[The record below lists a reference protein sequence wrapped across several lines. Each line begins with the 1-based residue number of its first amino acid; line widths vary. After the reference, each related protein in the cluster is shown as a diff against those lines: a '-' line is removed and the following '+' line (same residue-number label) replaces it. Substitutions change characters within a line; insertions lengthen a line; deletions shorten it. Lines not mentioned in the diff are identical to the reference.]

1 MLSLLLK
8 TFLTVIVLIALG
20 HLRIIECKE
29 ACDRKLNNCTGM
41 MQPVLNEVR
50 YMFPTTQLE
59 IEGMC
64 KVWSH
69 IMDCIR
75 KYVIDCSSE
84 EQRTKFNEAVSNS
97 IDSVHAICS
106 SEHYRRDYLEYAA
119 CYRKVSMDSCG
130 QHFKK
135 MVDSAYNP
143 HSSELQICCAYRQ
156 YEKCVSEPIQTL
168 CGPQA
173 LHILDDSMSSL
184 KSRCDAITQAL
195 KSTDKICPS
204 DVSIQ
209 KTQDYHPKPALRH
222 VEQTYSPLSTSA
234 YLLNTRAAPYTT
246 PAWTPRTVIYP
257 LPVTRHSS
265 RIYRNSSCRN
275 MFSVFKMLTTVLFVI
290 IVMSM

>member
-1 MLSLLLK
+1 MKSYIG
-8 TFLTVIVLIALG
+8 TVLIFLSALVMG
-20 HLRIIECKE
+20 VESRE
-29 ACDRKLNNCTGM
+29 ACEKKLHNCTGM

-50 YMFPTTQLE
+50 YMFPVTQLE

-69 IMDCIR
+69 IMDCVR
-75 KYVIDCSSE
+75 KYVTDCSSE

-106 SEHYRRDYLEYAA
+106 SERYRRDYLEYAS
-119 CYRKVSMDSCG
+119 CFRKVSMESCG
-130 QHFKK
+130 NHFKK

-143 HSSELQICCAYRQ
+143 HSLEIHICCAYRQ
-156 YEKCVSEPIQTL
+156 YEKCVSDPIQRM

-184 KSRCDAITQAL
+184 KSRCEAVSKSL
-195 KSTDKICPS
+195 KPADKICPAETAA
-204 DVSIQ
+204 Q
-209 KTQDYHPKPALRH
+209 ETQEYQQPRPALRH
-222 VEQTYSPLSTSA
+222 VEQTYSPPPTSG
-234 YLLNTRAAPYTT
+234 YVLNTRPIPYTT

-265 RIYRNSSCRN
+265 RISRSNGWAVNGSLSH
-275 MFSVFKMLTTVLFVI
+275 VLALAI
-290 IVMSM
+290 IVLTL

>member
-1 MLSLLLK
+1 
-8 TFLTVIVLIALG
+8 
-20 HLRIIECKE
+20 
-29 ACDRKLNNCTGM
+29 M
-41 MQPVLNEVR
+41 MQPILNEVR

-64 KVWSH
+64 QVWSH

-106 SEHYRRDYLEYAA
+106 SERYRRDYLEYAT

-130 QHFKK
+130 NHFKK

-143 HSSELQICCAYRQ
+143 HSSEVQICCAYRQ
-156 YEKCVSEPIQTL
+156 YEKCVSDPIQRM

-184 KSRCDAITQAL
+184 KSRCDAVSQSL
-195 KSTDKICPS
+195 KSKDKICQMETPVQ
-204 DVSIQ
+204 D
-209 KTQDYHPKPALRH
+209 TQEYQARPALRH
-222 VEQTYSPLSTSA
+222 IDQSFGPLSTSA
-234 YLLNTRAAPYTT
+234 FLLNSRAVSYTT

-265 RIYRNSSCRN
+265 RISRSNGLNLESSIC
-275 MFSVFKMLTTVLFVI
+275 FTLVCVLAHFAMI
-290 IVMSM
+290 TAARILDKNQL